1 MMAENH
7 SLYNAKEREKFM
19 DTNMVLTITS
29 TIIGSGGLATLI
41 TAILSSRKYKAEA
54 NSLEQQIE
62 TARLESEQKTNEYI
76 RSQLK
81 ELSETH
87 KRESDELRNQ
97 NKELFD
103 KIASLN
109 DHINQLMTWI
119 VVDNNSYRTWLE
131 NELRKLNP
139 TIEFPRCRPA
149 PGFNTFITTD
159 DTTNSV
165 V

>member
-1 MMAENH
+1 
-7 SLYNAKEREKFM
+7 M
-19 DTNMVLTITS
+19 DGNMIVAIVT
-29 TIIGSGGLATLI
+29 TIIGSGGIASLI
-41 TAILSSRKYKAEA
+41 TSILSSRKYRAEA
-54 NSLEQQIE
+54 RSLEQQIE
-62 TARLESEQKTNEYI
+62 VARKESEQKTNEYI

-87 KRESDELRNQ
+87 KKESDDLRNQ

-103 KIASLN
+103 KIASLH
-109 DHINQLMTWI
+109 DQINELMTWI

-149 PGFNTFITTD
+149 PGFDIFVSTD
-159 DTTNSV
+159 SPNN
-165 V
+165 

>member
-1 MMAENH
+1 MIVAIV
-7 SLYNAKEREKFM
+7 
-19 DTNMVLTITS
+19 T
-29 TIIGSGGLATLI
+29 TIIGSGGIASLI
-41 TAILSSRKYKAEA
+41 TSILSSRKYRAEA
-54 NSLEQQIE
+54 HSLEQQIE
-62 TARLESEQKTNEYI
+62 VARKESEQKTNEYI

-87 KRESDELRNQ
+87 KKESDDLRNQ

-103 KIASLN
+103 KIASLH
-109 DHINQLMTWI
+109 DQINELMTWI

-149 PGFNTFITTD
+149 PGFDIFVSTD
-159 DTTNSV
+159 SPNN
-165 V
+165 

>member
-1 MMAENH
+1 MAE
-7 SLYNAKEREKFM
+7 SYRFIKQRREILFM
-19 DTNMVLTITS
+19 DGNMIVAIVT
-29 TIIGSGGLATLI
+29 TIIGSGGIASLI
-41 TAILSSRKYKAEA
+41 TSILSSRKYRAEA
-54 NSLEQQIE
+54 RSLEQQIE
-62 TARLESEQKTNEYI
+62 VARKESEQKTNEYI

-87 KRESDELRNQ
+87 KKESDDLRNQ

-103 KIASLN
+103 KIASLH
-109 DHINQLMTWI
+109 DQINELMTWI

-149 PGFNTFITTD
+149 PGFDIFVSTD
-159 DTTNSV
+159 SPNN
-165 V
+165 

>member
-1 MMAENH
+1 MAE
-7 SLYNAKEREKFM
+7 SYRFIKQRREILFM
-19 DTNMVLTITS
+19 DGNMIVAIVT
-29 TIIGSGGLATLI
+29 TIIGSGGIASLI
-41 TAILSSRKYKAEA
+41 TSILSSRKYRAEA
-54 NSLEQQIE
+54 RSLEQQIE
-62 TARLESEQKTNEYI
+62 VARKESEQKTNEYI

-87 KRESDELRNQ
+87 KKESDDLRNQ

-103 KIASLN
+103 KIASLH
-109 DHINQLMTWI
+109 DQINELMTWI

-149 PGFNTFITTD
+149 PGFDIFVSADSPN
-159 DTTNSV
+159 N
-165 V
+165 

>member
-1 MMAENH
+1 
-7 SLYNAKEREKFM
+7 M
-19 DTNMVLTITS
+19 DGNMIVAIVT
-29 TIIGSGGLATLI
+29 TIIGSGGIASLI
-41 TAILSSRKYKAEA
+41 TSILSSRKYRAEA
-54 NSLEQQIE
+54 HSLEQQIE
-62 TARLESEQKTNEYI
+62 VARKESEQKTNEYI

-87 KRESDELRNQ
+87 KKESDDLRNQ

-103 KIASLN
+103 KIASLH
-109 DHINQLMTWI
+109 DQINELMTWI

-149 PGFNTFITTD
+149 PGFDIFVSTD
-159 DTTNSV
+159 SPNN
-165 V
+165 